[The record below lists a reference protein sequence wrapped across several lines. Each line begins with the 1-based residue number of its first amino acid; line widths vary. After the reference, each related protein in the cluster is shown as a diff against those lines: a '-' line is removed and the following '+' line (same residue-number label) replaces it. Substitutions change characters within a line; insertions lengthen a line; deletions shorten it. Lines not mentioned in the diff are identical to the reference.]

1 MIIGGTATGGFVT
14 ITEAIW
20 LRTML
25 EGCGA
30 CGSAAFL
37 FWKKGY
43 QLKDRIKAI
52 RIALKL
58 SQREFGERLGV
69 SRDVISNLEY
79 GRVQPKELL
88 LRHICELYS
97 VNEEWLFHG
106 EGRMFAGDSCP
117 DQRVEE
123 ALRIFK
129 SLRPAFQDYALEQI
143 RSLVKLQE
151 NNKPEQ

>member
-1 MIIGGTATGGFVT
+1 M
-14 ITEAIW
+14 
-20 LRTML
+20 
-25 EGCGA
+25 
-30 CGSAAFL
+30 
-37 FWKKGY
+37 
-43 QLKDRIKAI
+43 KDRIKAI

-106 EGRMFAGDSCP
+106 EGRMFAGDSCS

-129 SLRPAFQDYALEQI
+129 SLRPAFRDYALEQI